1 MESKN
6 EERIVRNSAER
17 DDSEID
23 TGIEALLKIQRSI
36 SKFFMKLSYSVSY
49 LFQVIR
55 KRLLFLII
63 SIIIGAGAGILL
75 YFNTTPTYHTSMTL
89 TSRVLDNRHCATII
103 ENLQLIVDD
112 ESYNLLAKTLKV
124 SEKVAEQIDEIEYAN
139 LYKIE
144 DDKDTVLLGIPF
156 KISLSVYDPA
166 VIDTMQVALVNYLED
181 NEYSHIRKAI
191 RKQEKELLIEKFQ
204 GEISQLDSLKGII
217 AASLIQR
224 GTSSGIIFG
233 EPLDPL
239 NVYRES
245 IKLYK
250 QELELNSNLILND
263 NIQVISP
270 FMAREKPDSPK
281 LLLNIIIGGLIAF
294 FIGFLIALRLEIKR
308 SAKLN

>member
-1 MESKN
+1 MDPK
-6 EERIVRNSAER
+6 EEKSFNKPVIQ
-17 DDSEID
+17 DDEID
-23 TGIEALLKIQRSI
+23 LRA
-36 SKFFMKLSYSVSY
+36 FMKTIQQVFSKLLTKFLY
-49 LFQVIR
+49 LFIVIQ
-55 KRLLFLII
+55 KRLKLLIII
-63 SIIIGAGAGILL
+63 SIAGIGMGILSFL
-75 YFNTTPTYHTSMTL
+75 IMKPVYESSMTL
-89 TSRVLDNRHCATII
+89 TSRVLDNRHCAAII

-112 ESYNLLAKTLKV
+112 ESYNLFAKILKV
-124 SEKVAEQIDEIEYAN
+124 SEKVAEQINEIEYAN
-139 LYKIE
+139 LYEIDE
-144 DDKDTVLLGIPF
+144 NEDTVILGLPF
-156 KISLSVYDPA
+156 KINLSVYDPA
-166 VIDTMQVALVNYLED
+166 VIDTMQVALVNYLEN
-181 NEYSHIRKAI
+181 NEYSLIRKAI
-191 RKQEKELLIEKFQ
+191 RKQEQELLIEKFR

-270 FMAREKPDSPK
+270 FIAREKPDSPK